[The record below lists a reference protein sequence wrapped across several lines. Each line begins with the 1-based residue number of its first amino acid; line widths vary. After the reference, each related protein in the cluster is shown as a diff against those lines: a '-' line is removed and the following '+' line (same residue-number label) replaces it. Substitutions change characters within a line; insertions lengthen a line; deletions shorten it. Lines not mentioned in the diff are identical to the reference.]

1 MDEAR
6 KRLEHMRGD
15 TRVALDVLNESDW
28 HTHVSITGHVEQI
41 REGTDL
47 ADIDRLAGSTRASRT
62 RSATAPRSAR
72 GSPWTAGTAG
82 RAEGQQSAGLND
94 YLIRPDQRE
103 LDVLRAANGSSRGI
117 ADRTKSAIG
126 SWRRSVSVHVV

>member
-1 MDEAR
+1 MPPGCVTTAFGAPHVKTATSRGRGSYAAQAESGGHHDVAGDGQPVSAATWYLWDNGRVLVDMDEAR

-62 RSATAPRSAR
+62 RSATAPGSAR
-72 GSPWTAGTAG
+72 GSP
-82 RAEGQQSAGLND
+82 
-94 YLIRPDQRE
+94 
-103 LDVLRAANGSSRGI
+103 
-117 ADRTKSAIG
+117 
-126 SWRRSVSVHVV
+126 